1 MTITQAEQFIRAYL
15 QVLSDDTKRGSRRD
29 PSLLPAPKERV
40 MKAIKLEMAQLFLLN
55 SHTNEDFTKPLVNA
69 ALFLDS
75 FSELPLET
83 AEFIESMHRR
93 RREIDS
99 FYVELLKL
107 DRADP
112 FFWQR
117 IYTMLDIGVETKKT
131 SFFTE
136 LRQRFGLGS
145 RSAFAGGEEFN
156 GRRPVGRL
164 TID

>member
-1 MTITQAEQFIRAYL
+1 
-15 QVLSDDTKRGSRRD
+15 
-29 PSLLPAPKERV
+29 
-40 MKAIKLEMAQLFLLN
+40 MKAIELEIAQLFYVN
-55 SHTNEDFTKPLVNA
+55 SHTNDDLIKPLINA
-69 ALFLDS
+69 AMFLDS